1 MPNFNTVSI
10 VFGGIDNWRSPP
22 ASSRRHPD
30 ATEAGTFAAA
40 LQNPPGYLYQPKRA
54 LTSGQ
59 GKAAEGST

>member
-10 VFGGIDNWRSPP
+10 VFGGIDWRRPP

-40 LQNPPGYLYQPKRA
+40 LQNRPGYLYQLKRA